1 MGRSPLRAPLH
12 VNGQY
17 LYSPKAHRGPMRPNR
32 FVKVCQNKA
41 SIFAIV
47 CSVLKCSFV
56 LGVRDKRV
64 SWVAAFVATWV
75 APVPC
80 QPSAGRQ
87 RYIPERNIIFQ
98 EILFV
103 GSVVSLWPRSGCSL
117 FIVSSVD
124 SFNRSPARRS
134 FTQTDTLTPL
144 HCSFLS

>member
-17 LYSPKAHRGPMRPNR
+17 FYSPKAHRGPMRPNR

-64 SWVAAFVATWV
+64 SRVAAFVATWV

-87 RYIPERNIIFQ
+87 RHIPERSIIFQ
-98 EILFV
+98 KFCFSVLGVTLAPFRLF
-103 GSVVSLWPRSGCSL
+103 L
-117 FIVSSVD
+117 
-124 SFNRSPARRS
+124 ARIRLGK
-134 FTQTDTLTPL
+134 QTRWLRTGRMCLII
-144 HCSFLS
+144 